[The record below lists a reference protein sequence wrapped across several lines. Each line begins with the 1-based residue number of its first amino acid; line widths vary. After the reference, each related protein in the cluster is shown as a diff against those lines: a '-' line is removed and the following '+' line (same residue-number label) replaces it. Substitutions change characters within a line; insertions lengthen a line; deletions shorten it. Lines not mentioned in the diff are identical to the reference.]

1 MPGTEHLT
9 HPLVEA
15 ALAEAVR
22 TTEVG
27 IQVAAYHGDE
37 LIVDAYAGL
46 ADPHTRRAVDSE
58 TLFFPFSVTKSV
70 TATALHLQAERGLV
84 DYDAPV
90 ATYWPEYGANGKD
103 AITVRHVLTHQ
114 SGAPWMPD
122 GVTPER
128 QADWDWMI
136 HGFEQMSPDYP
147 VGTNCYHALGWGWI
161 IGEIIRRT
169 DPQRRDFARFV
180 REELLQP
187 LGITDMYFGLPE
199 SEDYRLA
206 KLSGGE
212 IPESGAVVARALG
225 LDDDWPLFFKGM
237 PREVHPS
244 AVVFNEEI
252 ARRTV
257 HPGAGVITNARSMA
271 AHFALL
277 ANKGSFN
284 GVRLL
289 SAECVESFLTPR
301 ENPDEIDLYLNMRVP
316 VSAYGYYL
324 SDNTPGMIPIITPGH
339 PFLWMPG
346 AGSSVGWAELDTGL
360 GVAIAHNKMQSYDQG
375 PHPYVAIAEAVRAVA
390 ADRQPRASGA
400 ISNDRH
406 RKDA

>member
-1 MPGTEHLT
+1 MTGYHPLT
-9 HPLVEA
+9 HPRVEA
-15 ALAEAVR
+15 ALNEAAR

-27 IQVAAYHGDE
+27 IQVAAYLGDE
-37 LIVDAYAGL
+37 LIVDAFAGQ
-46 ADPHTRRAVDSE
+46 ADQDTGRLVDTD

-90 ATYWPEYGANGKD
+90 ATYWPEFAANGKGD
-103 AITVRHVLTHQ
+103 ITVRHILTHQ

-122 GVTPER
+122 DVTPER

-136 HGFEQMSPDYP
+136 HAFEQMTPDYP
-147 VGTNCYHALGWGWI
+147 LGTNCYHALGWGWI
-161 IGEIIRRT
+161 IGEVIRRT
-169 DPQRRDFARFV
+169 DPGHRDFSVFV
-180 REELLQP
+180 RQELFEP
-187 LGITDMYFGLPE
+187 LGITGMFFGLPE
-199 SEDYRLA
+199 SEDHRLA
-206 KLSGGE
+206 TLYGGE
-212 IPESGAVVARALG
+212 IPESGAVVARAMG

-237 PREVHPS
+237 PRAVHPS
-244 AVVFNEEI
+244 AAVFNEPI

-277 ANKGSFN
+277 ANKGTFN
-284 GVRLL
+284 GVKLL
-289 SAECVESFLTPR
+289 SPEHVQSFLTPR
-301 ENPDEIDLYLNMRVP
+301 DNPDQIDLYLNMRVP

-324 SDNTPGMIPIITPGH
+324 SDDTPGMIPIITAGR

-360 GVAIAHNKMQSYDQG
+360 AVAITHNKMQSYEAG
-375 PHPYVAIAEAVRAVA
+375 PHPYIAIAEAVRAVA
-390 ADRQPRASGA
+390 AQHQSA
-400 ISNDRH
+400 ITIEGPTNDR
-406 RKDA
+406 AAS